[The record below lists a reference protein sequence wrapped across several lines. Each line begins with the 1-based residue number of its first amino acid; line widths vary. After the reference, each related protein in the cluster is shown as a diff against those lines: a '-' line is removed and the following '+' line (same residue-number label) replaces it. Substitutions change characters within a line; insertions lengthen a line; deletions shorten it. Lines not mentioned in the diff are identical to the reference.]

1 MSYQPK
7 DMTGSLF
14 RNDRKERENQPD
26 MTGELTIEGVAYRLA
41 GWTKDAST
49 GRRFLSL
56 KATRKDDG
64 GM

>member
-7 DMTGSLF
+7 DMTGVLF

-26 MTGELTIEGVAYRLA
+26 MTGDLTIDGVTYRLA

-56 KATRKDDG
+56 KATRKEE
-64 GM
+64 